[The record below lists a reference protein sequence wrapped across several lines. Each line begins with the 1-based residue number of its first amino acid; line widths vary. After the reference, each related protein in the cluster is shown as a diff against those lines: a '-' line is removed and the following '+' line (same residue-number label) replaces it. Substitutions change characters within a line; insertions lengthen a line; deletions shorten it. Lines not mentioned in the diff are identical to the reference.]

1 MRRVAVLVLFLAT
14 LVCGCGGSKQP
25 GAATNV
31 ETKPAGARAPA
42 GFSLRVVKG
51 QRFSIAL
58 PKDWTSLDAHEALN
72 SGAMKRFRK
81 VNPQLGGQM
90 EALAQPNSP
99 IKLLAIAPGP
109 KGGFLTN
116 LNVLVSHIP
125 AAVPFETWSSAEVT
139 DIQSVPT
146 VKRLR
151 HDETRLQPGRAVHVT
166 YRAAFNRP
174 SGPFV
179 AVVHQYLVKKGAAL
193 YILTYTTQPR
203 LELGLRKTFLESART
218 FWVSG

>member
-1 MRRVAVLVLFLAT
+1 MRRAAVLVLLLAT
-14 LVCGCGGSKQP
+14 LVVGCGGSKQP
-25 GAATNV
+25 GAAADV
-31 ETKPAGARAPA
+31 ETKPAGSLAPA

-72 SGAMKRFRK
+72 SAAMKRFRK
-81 VNPQLGGQM
+81 ANPQLGGQM
-90 EALAQPNSP
+90 EALTQPNSP

-125 AAVPFETWSSAEVT
+125 AAVPFETWSAAEVA
-139 DIQSVPT
+139 DIQNVPT
-146 VKRLR
+146 VKGLK
-151 HDETRLQPGRAVHVT
+151 HDEITLQPGRAVHVT

-179 AVVHQYLVKKGAAL
+179 AVVHQYLVKSGPTL
-193 YILTYTTQPR
+193 YVLTYTTQPS
-203 LELGLRKTFLESART
+203 LERGLTKTFLQSARS
-218 FWVSG
+218 FRVSG